1 MAKDKTIYTC
11 TECGG
16 ISPKWLGKCPHCNAW
31 NTLIESVEESASPV
45 KNRYNQRQGLARA
58 SELTALADIDATDME
73 RTPTGHEELDRVLG
87 GGIVEGGVVLIG
99 GDPGIGKSTL
109 LLQALDSMQR
119 AFDRTAAAGE
129 RGGGAASAGPPQ
141 ARPAPSGG
149 RELHAVSERGGKA
162 ASAGPPQARPA
173 PPGGREPHAAGERG
187 GGAASAGPP
196 QARPAPSGGREP
208 HAVGERGGTL
218 YVTGEESGAQIAL
231 RSRRLGLEG
240 SQVKVLAEIQLEKI
254 LATLEATQPAIAV
267 IDSIQ
272 TVYSDQLTS
281 APGSVAQV
289 RECAA
294 HLTRLAKASGICIVL
309 VGHVTKEGALA
320 GPRVL
325 EHMVDTVL
333 YFEGDTHSSFRL
345 VRAIKNRFGA
355 VNEIGV
361 FAMTEKG
368 LKGVS
373 NPSAIFLSQHSEA
386 VPGSC
391 VMVTLEGT
399 RPMLVEI
406 QALVDSGG
414 PSPRRLSVGLD
425 RDRLAML
432 LAVLHRHAGVACMDQ
447 DVFVNAVGGV
457 RISEPA
463 ADLAVMLAITSSLR
477 GKPLPKGFIAFGEV
491 GLAGEVRPAPRGQER
506 LKEAA
511 KLGFSVAIVPKANAP
526 KKNDK
531 AFEGLTIHAVERI
544 EQALDVVRSLQ

>member
-1 MAKDKTIYTC
+1 MAKDKTIFTC
-11 TECGG
+11 SDCGG
-16 ISPKWLGKCPHCNAW
+16 TTPRWLGKCPACGAW
-31 NTLIESVEESASPV
+31 NTLVESTLDAGGSA
-45 KNRYNQRQGLARA
+45 KNRYTSQFQ
-58 SELTALADIDATDME
+58 ALAKTSALTKLGDIEATDVD
-73 RTPTGHEELDRVLG
+73 RSPTGIEELDRALG
-87 GGIVEGGVVLIG
+87 GGVVEGGVVLIG

-109 LLQALDSMQR
+109 LLQALDALQR
-119 AFDRTAAAGE
+119 KGMN
-129 RGGGAASAGPPQ
+129 
-141 ARPAPSGG
+141 
-149 RELHAVSERGGKA
+149 
-162 ASAGPPQARPA
+162 
-173 PPGGREPHAAGERG
+173 
-187 GGAASAGPP
+187 
-196 QARPAPSGGREP
+196 
-208 HAVGERGGTL
+208 TL
-218 YVTGEESGAQIAL
+218 YVTGEESGAQVAL
-231 RSRRLGLEG
+231 RSRRLGLDH
-240 SQVKVLAEIQLEKI
+240 SQVQVLAEIQLEKI
-254 LATLEATQPAIAV
+254 LATLQTERPNIAV

-294 HLTRLAKASGICIVL
+294 HLTRAAKATGTAIVL

-345 VRAIKNRFGA
+345 IRAIKNRFGA

-373 NPSAIFLSQHSEA
+373 NPSAIFLSQHEEPVA
-386 VPGSC
+386 GSC

-399 RPMLVEI
+399 RPLLVEI

-414 PSPRRLSVGLD
+414 PSPRRLSVGLE

-511 KLGFSVAIVPKANAP
+511 KLGFTVAVVPKANAP

-531 AFEGLTIHAVERI
+531 NFEGLTIYPVDRI
-544 EQALDVVRSLQ
+544 EDAMNCVRGL